1 MLAREPAHTIIVG
14 SLLRLLPGVWVM
26 WLISP
31 RRSPRPDSSARIWVL
46 KNPPHSKLLSQVV
59 WLYLSRTSA
68 TERGASIARRPSCR
82 PMGKPPS
89 HGWGTKAGAELEPEP
104 LEIKAAYRRLPE
116 FEAVRPGTRR
126 QSEGAGE
133 KHGAVSAL
141 LSGWQGGCQEKHD
154 KSVSTRR
161 RRWYGLGN
169 PPLVNPRDSGFAVK
183 EVSGHHGWAVKN
195 GLFKSTIPDLC
206 TLGLPSKTRSS
217 IMPRPHS
224 RGILQ
229 TPTGHLV
236 HQNVSPNWRP
246 DFDEEKGP
254 NLQPPEIV
262 PPKGPITTR
271 CSEV

>member
-89 HGWGTKAGAELEPEP
+89 HGWGTKAGAEPEPEP

-183 EVSGHHGWAVKN
+183 EVSGHHGWAMKN